1 MAATK
6 LTDVIIPE
14 LFNPYVV
21 KRTMELSALF
31 ESGIVRNNP
40 EFDRLASEAAP
51 IHNMPFFEDLT
62 GDAEAIIEDAALVAN
77 KIKSNKDVSTTIR
90 RANMWAATDLSAAL
104 AGSDPMR
111 AIADLVARYWSR
123 QMQKELIAVLK
134 GIFGTYK
141 PSGEDSE
148 SVTPFKEHLL
158 DITGMSSAAAKKI
171 SASSFIDALQLL
183 GDAQE
188 TLTGV
193 VMDSATKSYLKK
205 QNLIETERDSN
216 SVEFSTYQD
225 RRVIVDDGCPVEVSG
240 SNKVHTAY
248 LFGEGAIAFG
258 NGSPVGFVPTETDRD
273 KKKGSGVDYLIN
285 RKTFILHPRGV
296 KWTNDVRE
304 HTETPTREEL
314 ANAQNWQRVY
324 EAKQIPIV
332 AFKYLID

>member
-1 MAATK
+1 MPTT
-6 LTDVIIPE
+6 LSDVIVPE

-31 ESGIVRNNP
+31 NSGIVQNNS

-62 GDAEAIIEDAALVAN
+62 GDAETVLEGKDLTAD

-90 RANMWAATDLSAAL
+90 RAKMWAATDLAAAL
-104 AGSDPMR
+104 SGADPMK
-111 AIADLVARYWSR
+111 AIGDLVAKYWSR

-134 GIFGTYK
+134 GVFGTYT
-141 PSGEDSE
+141 PEGGEAT
-148 SVTPFKEHLL
+148 TPFAEHIL
-158 DITGMSSAAAKKI
+158 DITTASSAAAKKI

-193 VMDSATKSYLKK
+193 VMDSAAKSYLKK
-205 QNLIETERDSN
+205 NNLISTERDSN

-225 RRVIVDDGCPVEVSG
+225 RRVIVDDGCPVETTDAG
-240 SNKVHTAY
+240 QVHTLY
-248 LFGEGAIAFG
+248 LFGEGAVALG
-258 NGSPVGFVPTETDRD
+258 NGNPVGFVPTETDRD

-296 KWTNDVRE
+296 KWTDLARE
-304 HTETPTREEL
+304 NVETPTREEL
-314 ANAQNWQRVY
+314 ANALNWQRVY

-332 AFKYLID
+332 AFKFLIG